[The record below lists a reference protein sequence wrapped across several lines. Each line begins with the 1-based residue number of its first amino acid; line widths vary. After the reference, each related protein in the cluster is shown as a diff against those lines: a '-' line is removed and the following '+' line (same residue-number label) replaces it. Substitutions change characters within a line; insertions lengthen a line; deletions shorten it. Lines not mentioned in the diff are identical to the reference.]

1 MPDYEFG
8 RAFVEHNRS
17 EVHIVIPA
25 RRKIFTTG
33 FLAIWL
39 CGWLIGEISAL
50 AGLIIGVTEPTS
62 VFWLIGWTI
71 GGFCVGV
78 TLLWLL
84 VGKEEIHLTADK
96 VSLTRSIRLWTRT
109 TICKSSN
116 ISKMRCE
123 EPLVADTLNA
133 GFFSLRS
140 TGQIKFSYESK
151 TFGFGLDLNE
161 VEARRLLALIL
172 ERYPQFFNG
181 T

>member
-1 MPDYEFG
+1 M
-8 RAFVEHNRS
+8 
-17 EVHIVIPA
+17 
-25 RRKIFTTG
+25 
-33 FLAIWL
+33 
-39 CGWLIGEISAL
+39 
-50 AGLIIGVTEPTS
+50 
-62 VFWLIGWTI
+62 FWLIGWTI
-71 GGFCVGV
+71 AGFYVSV

-84 VGKEEIHLTADK
+84 VGKEEIHLTADQ
-96 VSLTRSIRLWTRT
+96 VSLRRSIRLWTRT

-116 ISKMRCE
+116 ISKMRYE
-123 EPLVADTLNA
+123 EPLVADNLNA

-172 ERYPQFFNG
+172 ERCPQFFNG